1 MWFQLMESEEKEKS
15 HFFHSLA
22 MNKSLQRIFS
32 QPPGKRD
39 FTVGLHHVG
48 YSVGYNLEY
57 RFRKREEWSHRGHLK
72 CCCIWQGFVRARI
85 ILGSGGMDGPC
96 SSGPHHGERVHK

>member
-22 MNKSLQRIFS
+22 MNKSLQRVFS

-39 FTVGLHHVG
+39 FIVGLHRH
-48 YSVGYNLEY
+48 NTKHLLLE
-57 RFRKREEWSHRGHLK
+57 SL
-72 CCCIWQGFVRARI
+72 
-85 ILGSGGMDGPC
+85 ILC
-96 SSGPHHGERVHK
+96 E